1 MVIDSTIYF
10 IIIWYSLEIQLSLF
24 SFSQELPLFKHL
36 DQDFAHAFISI
47 QMFCSLETT
56 LTFVRDSSILC
67 CTIRLS
73 LEPQF
78 CIIVKHQS
86 ILQWL

>member
-10 IIIWYSLEIQLSLF
+10 ISWHSVEIQLSLF

-56 LTFVRDSSILC
+56 LTFVRDSSIL
-67 CTIRLS
+67 LS
-73 LEPQF
+73 
-78 CIIVKHQS
+78 S
-86 ILQWL
+86 I